1 MRNLKDIRKK
11 KSNEWNY
18 IGDLDTGK
26 YGRLCEITNRQ
37 LQKLLSVVRYKKN
50 DDVHKIRASVCKKVD
65 LYLKFILCEIQ
76 EEYDRLE
83 KQVKKDKKKGLRG

>member
-50 DDVHKIRASVCKKVD
+50 DDVFF
-65 LYLKFILCEIQ
+65 LF
-76 EEYDRLE
+76 
-83 KQVKKDKKKGLRG
+83 